1 MRFST
6 ASFLWTICRVLLSTL
21 VNSDPGRFTFHIA
34 KGLSDNG
41 MGTSATVLEAVQG
54 CIINNAK
61 VISLSLG
68 GEPFSPMSA
77 DVYKQAYENDGILI
91 VAAAGN
97 QGTNALSYPASYP
110 HVMSV
115 AAVDSNGNR
124 AGFSQFNNQVVLD
137 QGYQWNRQLPVMV
150 VLYFLMAC

>member
-1 MRFST
+1 
-6 ASFLWTICRVLLSTL
+6 
-21 VNSDPGRFTFHIA
+21 
-34 KGLSDNG
+34 